1 MSFSGLKEVTN
12 SPKVGIVQSIAM
24 MIAAADA
31 QGELKASFI
40 FLRPSGVDSLTLVFE
55 ALAGLAFWMLISV
68 PSSQGAVA

>member
-24 MIAAADA
+24 MIAAAEA

-40 FLRPSGVDSLTLVFE
+40 FLRPSGVDSGTFLT
-55 ALAGLAFWMLISV
+55 LAGLVFWILISV